1 MTIFIGLINGMI
13 SAATPILLS
22 ALGGALTYY
31 AGIFNIAMEG
41 MMLSGAFFAVLGSY
55 YFGNWLIGMLFGI
68 LGALLIAGIFILF
81 SVVLK
86 VDEFVTGVGLN
97 MFSVGL
103 TTYLLRQIFKVK
115 GAFTDPGIYSVPKIR
130 LPFIEKIPFV
140 GDIVSDQNLIVWIA
154 FIATLLVNYFVF
166 KTQFGLRLRAAGYN
180 RICLDTSGV
189 SSDKIKTVSLLLC
202 AVLCGFAGTYLSLGY
217 VTLFSENMSAGRGW
231 ISLAAVILV
240 SGNPIGIAL
249 VSLLFGLADG
259 LGLYL
264 QHIFPS
270 QFTSMLPYIATL
282 AALFFY
288 SVNNKKKMEVKL

>member
-13 SAATPILLS
+13 SAQRQSSLS

-103 TTYLLRQIFKVK
+103 TTIS
-115 GAFTDPGIYSVPKIR
+115 AFVRFLK
-130 LPFIEKIPFV
+130 
-140 GDIVSDQNLIVWIA
+140 
-154 FIATLLVNYFVF
+154 
-166 KTQFGLRLRAAGYN
+166 
-180 RICLDTSGV
+180 
-189 SSDKIKTVSLLLC
+189 
-202 AVLCGFAGTYLSLGY
+202 
-217 VTLFSENMSAGRGW
+217 
-231 ISLAAVILV
+231 
-240 SGNPIGIAL
+240 
-249 VSLLFGLADG
+249 
-259 LGLYL
+259 
-264 QHIFPS
+264 
-270 QFTSMLPYIATL
+270 
-282 AALFFY
+282 
-288 SVNNKKKMEVKL
+288 